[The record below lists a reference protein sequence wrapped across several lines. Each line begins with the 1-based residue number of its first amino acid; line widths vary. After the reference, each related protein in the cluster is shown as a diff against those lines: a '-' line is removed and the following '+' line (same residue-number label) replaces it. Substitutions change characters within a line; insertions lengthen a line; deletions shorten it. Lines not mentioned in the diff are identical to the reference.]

1 MRAEDQAGEEAW
13 LILEVPKGGGGVI
26 YSSVPKRQS
35 VLRHRPEDVEK
46 IRQAL
51 AEARA
56 QALQDRERG

>member
-13 LILEVPKGGGGVI
+13 LILEVPKDSGGVI
-26 YSSVPKRQS
+26 YSSVPKRRS
-35 VLRHRPEDVEK
+35 MLRHQPEDVEK

-56 QALQDRERG
+56 QALQDRESR